1 MSKEIKKA
9 EPKKKAPA
17 KKKNVSGLTDT
28 PKIISPAEIFAEE
41 RCVFIT
47 KAIDQDTSDQILT
60 QLAYLYNI
68 DCYKPITVYINCPG
82 GSVPHGLAIISMM
95 KQFRS
100 AVRTVCLGMAC
111 SMASII
117 LAAGTKGWRFIS
129 EDADFVMM
137 HQVRGGMWGKTTDVT
152 IAHDMIVRTNEKL
165 ARMLSKYTGQ
175 TFEKIMSDWRDD
187 FWLDPQQA
195 KDYGFVDDVI
205 PENVGLQYLNRQDP
219 TQIMK

>member
-1 MSKEIKKA
+1 MAKEIKKKVPVK
-9 EPKKKAPA
+9 EEG
-17 KKKNVSGLTDT
+17 VSDKPYT
-28 PKIISPAEIFAEE
+28 PKILSPAEIFAEE

-47 KAIDQDTSDQILT
+47 RAIDQDTSDQIVT
-60 QLAYLYNI
+60 QLVYLYNI

-95 KQFRS
+95 KQFRG

-111 SMASII
+111 SMASVI

-152 IAHDMIVRTNEKL
+152 IAHDMIIRTNEKL

-175 TFEKIMSDWRDD
+175 SFEKIMADWKDD
-187 FWLDPQQA
+187 LWLDPAQA

-205 PENVGLQYLNRQDP
+205 TEDAGLKYLNRQVP
-219 TQIMK
+219 VLNQKQH